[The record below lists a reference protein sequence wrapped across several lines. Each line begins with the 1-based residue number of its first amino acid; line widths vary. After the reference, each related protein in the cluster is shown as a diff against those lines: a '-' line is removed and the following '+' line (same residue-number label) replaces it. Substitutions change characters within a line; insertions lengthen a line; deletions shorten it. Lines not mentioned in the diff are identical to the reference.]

1 MMVFLASFQ
10 VVFIISSENITILKA
25 LKKNLICSQIHSF
38 FFPSEDKTCRVTLCV
53 S

>member
-25 LKKNLICSQIHSF
+25 LKKKSNL
-38 FFPSEDKTCRVTLCV
+38 
-53 S
+53 